1 MKANIDYLWR
11 LKRKMKGKDIDIK
24 LHMLEDERGK
34 INTACTPQPLSPCV
48 DMDQPASR
56 RYACTGMVLEGERRL
71 LETQLLAD
79 PNVRALA
86 VLHTWLEFSNDKIKL
101 ALEWANHVEES
112 LLLELSPKTQADT
125 AGARATPKTSSV
137 RFPQPFWQ
145 ESTSLPWAH
154 MTVCL
159 R

>member
-1 MKANIDYLWR
+1 
-11 LKRKMKGKDIDIK
+11 
-24 LHMLEDERGK
+24 
-34 INTACTPQPLSPCV
+34 
-48 DMDQPASR
+48 
-56 RYACTGMVLEGERRL
+56 MVLEGERRL

-125 AGARATPKTSSV
+125 ASARATPKTSSV
-137 RFPQPFWQ
+137 RFPHALLAGMHRNTARLALTC
-145 ESTSLPWAH
+145 SYACGNYRT
-154 MTVCL
+154 